1 MNPMA
6 SLTSPTAGSQTTASS
21 DQANH
26 RYRCNK
32 PAAPKELLAMV
43 PNIEVE
49 ETDRTKPIRS
59 PAWGILGKNV
69 TLTKKHL
76 GIYKQ

>member
-26 RYRCNK
+26 
-32 PAAPKELLAMV
+32 PVQMPQAGGSQGAAG
-43 PNIEVE
+43 N
-49 ETDRTKPIRS
+49 DS
-59 PAWGILGKNV
+59 
-69 TLTKKHL
+69 
-76 GIYKQ
+76 